1 MFAIISSGGKQ
12 YKVSENTVLTVNKLA
27 GKPGDK
33 ITIDEVLFASD
44 GKEFSL
50 GAPQIKG
57 AKVDAEIVKQDRDR
71 KILVFKK
78 KRRKNYR
85 RMNGHRQDI
94 TFLKVT
100 SMNIPGIKSKSSA
113 VEKKVD
119 VKAAKEETAVKTA
132 PKKTVKKKTAV
143 KKKTS
148 TKNDK

>member
-27 GKPGDK
+27 GNPGDK

-50 GAPQIKG
+50 GDPQIKG

-100 SMNIPGIKSKSSA
+100 SMNIPGIKSKSST

-119 VKAAKEETAVKTA
+119 VKAKQEETAVKTT
-132 PKKTVKKKTAV
+132 PKKTVKKKTVV
-143 KKKTS
+143 KKKTA
-148 TKNDK
+148 TKKDK

>member
-27 GKPGDK
+27 GNPGDK

-50 GAPQIKG
+50 GDPQIKG
-57 AKVDAEIVKQDRDR
+57 AKIDAEIVKQDRDR

-100 SMNIPGIKSKSSA
+100 SMNIPGIKSKSSV
-113 VEKKVD
+113 VEKKVA
-119 VKAAKEETAVKTA
+119 VKTAQEDTTVKTA
-132 PKKTVKKKTAV
+132 PKKIVKKKTVVKKKTAT
-143 KKKTS
+143 KK
-148 TKNDK
+148 DK

>member
-50 GAPQIKG
+50 GDPQIKG

-113 VEKKVD
+113 VEKKVA
-119 VKAAKEETAVKTA
+119 VKAAKEETAVKAA
-132 PKKTVKKKTAV
+132 PKKTVKKKKAV
-143 KKKTS
+143 KKKTA
-148 TKNDK
+148 TKKDK

>member
-27 GKPGDK
+27 GNPGDK

-50 GAPQIKG
+50 GDPQIKG
-57 AKVDAEIVKQDRDR
+57 AKIDAEIVKQDRDR

-100 SMNIPGIKSKSSA
+100 SMNIPGIKSKSSV
-113 VEKKVD
+113 VEKKVAIKTAQED
-119 VKAAKEETAVKTA
+119 TAVKTA
-132 PKKTVKKKTAV
+132 PKKTVKKKTVV
-143 KKKTS
+143 KKKTA
-148 TKNDK
+148 TKKDK

>member
-12 YKVSENTVLTVNKLA
+12 YKVSENTVLTVNKLT
-27 GKPGDK
+27 GNPGDK

-50 GAPQIKG
+50 GDPQIKG
-57 AKVDAEIVKQDRDR
+57 AKIDAEIVKQERDR

-100 SMNIPGIKSKSSA
+100 SMNIPGIKSKSGG
-113 VEKKVD
+113 VEKKAA
-119 VKAAKEETAVKTA
+119 VKDSTAVKTA
-132 PKKTVKKKTAV
+132 PKKTVKKKTAT
-143 KKKTS
+143 KK
-148 TKNDK
+148 DK

>member
-1 MFAIISSGGKQ
+1 MFAIISTGGKQ
-12 YKVSENTVLTVNKLA
+12 YKVSENTVLTVNKLT
-27 GKPGDK
+27 GNPGDK

-50 GAPQIKG
+50 GDPQIKG

-100 SMNIPGIKSKSSA
+100 SMNIPGIKSKSSV
-113 VEKKVD
+113 VEKKVAIKTAQED
-119 VKAAKEETAVKTA
+119 TAVKTA
-132 PKKTVKKKTAV
+132 PKKTVKKKTVV
-143 KKKTS
+143 KKKTA
-148 TKNDK
+148 TKKDK

>member
-50 GAPQIKG
+50 GDPQIKG

-113 VEKKVD
+113 VGKKVD
-119 VKAAKEETAVKTA
+119 VKAAQEETAVKTT
-132 PKKTVKKKTAV
+132 PKKTVKKKIAT
-143 KKKTS
+143 KK
-148 TKNDK
+148 D

>member
-50 GAPQIKG
+50 GDPQIKG

-113 VEKKVD
+113 VEKKVA
-119 VKAAKEETAVKTA
+119 VKAAKEETAVKAA

-143 KKKTS
+143 KKKTT
-148 TKNDK
+148 TKKDK

>member
-50 GAPQIKG
+50 GDPQIKG

-113 VEKKVD
+113 VEKKVA
-119 VKAAKEETAVKTA
+119 VKAAQKEDAVKPA
-132 PKKTVKKKTAV
+132 PKKTGKKKTAV
-143 KKKTS
+143 KKKTAI
-148 TKNDK
+148 KKDK

>member
-50 GAPQIKG
+50 GDPQIKG

-113 VEKKVD
+113 VEKKVA
-119 VKAAKEETAVKTA
+119 VKAAKEETAVKAA
-132 PKKTVKKKTAV
+132 PKKTVKKKTSV
-143 KKKTS
+143 KKKAS
-148 TKNDK
+148 TKKDK

>member
-1 MFAIISSGGKQ
+1 M
-12 YKVSENTVLTVNKLA
+12 
-27 GKPGDK
+27 
-33 ITIDEVLFASD
+33 LFASD

-50 GAPQIKG
+50 GDPQIKG

-100 SMNIPGIKSKSSA
+100 SMNIPGIKSKSST
-113 VEKKVD
+113 VEKKV
-119 VKAAKEETAVKTA
+119 AVKTEKEDSTVRVA
-132 PKKTVKKKTAV
+132 PKKTIKKKTAV
-143 KKKTS
+143 KKKTA
-148 TKNDK
+148 TKKDK

>member
-12 YKVSENTVLTVNKLA
+12 YKVSQNSVLTVNKLT
-27 GKPGDK
+27 GEPGDK

-44 GKEFSL
+44 GKEFNL
-50 GAPQIKG
+50 GDPQIKG
-57 AKVDAEIVKQDRDR
+57 AKVNLEILKQERDR

-100 SMNIPGIKSKSSA
+100 SMDIPGIKAKSSS
-113 VEKKVD
+113 VEKKAV
-119 VKAAKEETAVKTA
+119 VKYDTAIKTA
-132 PKKTVKKKTAV
+132 PKKTAKKKTSVKKKTTI
-143 KKKTS
+143 KK
-148 TKNDK
+148 DK

>member
-12 YKVSENTVLTVNKLA
+12 YKVSENTVLTVSKLA
-27 GKPGDK
+27 GNPGDK
-33 ITIDEVLFASD
+33 ITIDDVLFASD

-50 GAPQIKG
+50 GNPQIKG

-119 VKAAKEETAVKTA
+119 VKAAQKETTVKTA
-132 PKKTVKKKTAV
+132 PKKTLKKKTAV
-143 KKKTS
+143 KKKTA
-148 TKNDK
+148 TKKDK

>member
-12 YKVSENTVLTVNKLA
+12 YKVSENTVLTVNKLT
-27 GKPGDK
+27 GNPGDK

-50 GAPQIKG
+50 GDPQIKG
-57 AKVDAEIVKQDRDR
+57 AKIDAEIVKQDRDR

-113 VEKKVD
+113 VEKKVA
-119 VKAAKEETAVKTA
+119 VKDAHEDTAVKTA
-132 PKKTVKKKTAV
+132 PKKTAKKKTAV
-143 KKKTS
+143 KKKTA
-148 TKNDK
+148 TKKDK

>member
-50 GAPQIKG
+50 GDPQIKG

-100 SMNIPGIKSKSSA
+100 SMNIPGIKSKSST
-113 VEKKVD
+113 VEKKVA
-119 VKAAKEETAVKTA
+119 VKAAQEETAVKTT

-143 KKKTS
+143 KKKTT
-148 TKNDK
+148 TKKDK

>member
-12 YKVSENTVLTVNKLA
+12 YKVSQNSVLTVNKLT
-27 GKPGDK
+27 GEPGDK

-44 GKEFSL
+44 GKEFNL
-50 GAPQIKG
+50 GDPQIKG
-57 AKVDAEIVKQDRDR
+57 AKVNLEILKQERDR

-100 SMNIPGIKSKSSA
+100 SMDIPGIKAKSSS
-113 VEKKVD
+113 VEKKAD
-119 VKAAKEETAVKTA
+119 VKDGTAVKTA
-132 PKKTVKKKTAV
+132 PKKTAKKKTSVKKKTTI
-143 KKKTS
+143 KK
-148 TKNDK
+148 DK

>member
-27 GKPGDK
+27 GNPGDK

-44 GKEFSL
+44 GKEFNL
-50 GAPQIKG
+50 GDPQIKG

-100 SMNIPGIKSKSSA
+100 SMNIPGIKSKSSV
-113 VEKKVD
+113 VEKKVAIKTAQED
-119 VKAAKEETAVKTA
+119 TAVKTA
-132 PKKTVKKKTAV
+132 PKKTVKKKTVV
-143 KKKTS
+143 KKKTA
-148 TKNDK
+148 TKKDK